1 MGITNFQLA
10 ALVPYDNTS
19 SGLTATQVQAAIDEL
34 AAGGGGGGW
43 SLTRNTIGGF
53 VYGMRVS
60 TADSLAFTS
69 KDNEFLFLTVDQQVF
84 NGSATIDSVIASKFT
99 GTVFPKGYAT
109 LATSQMTGTPDT
121 ATSVNLSILDTNL
134 YGADNVMSQLN
145 FLYLDWT
152 SITNDFPYAGLYPS
166 ISYDYFTTSVPS
178 DPTRQ
183 IYQMYGNKI
192 ELQPK
197 SNIYYATALDIKAE
211 PVTDVSTPGQFYNVT
226 GMNLNLNCAQ
236 VGSTPSGA
244 VSSAA
249 RGINI
254 QQVYAN
260 GQTGGAEAYGIYI
273 GDTSCVADTGG
284 LGPTTQYAIFN
295 GDSGACV
302 YSESKFLSP
311 IGFDVSGSGSNP
323 LTVQNGLTISG
334 ATIQFVINSVPVF
347 QGQYTGQML
356 FGTTSGPDYDF
367 QNYFY
372 TNIYS
377 GFFEF
382 KDDLQSSNQLAAT
395 INAVM
400 TLDNHTGSGG
410 GSNYSYDNY
419 AVVGTCNITQAN
431 TLNQTPGFG
440 NSFGGGYFIFLDTL
454 NPTCIFPGVFVTKS
468 EIRTL
473 GTVTDGSCFKAF
485 ATTITLGA
493 DEGTIQLIRGLD
505 VDIST
510 KLSGQ
515 SNTEA
520 VDHVA
525 TGVYIGNVSATLSTT
540 NNIAKGI
547 HIPSGA
553 IVATGS
559 GTNLARGIS
568 VEDNVENYFEGVS
581 TFKRGVKVKD
591 TGAGSTTLDHYQE
604 VAESDLGTLTWTA
617 GAAPSGSI
625 NKKYKATRVG
635 NRVDLWCRIEASTP
649 GTTVTAVSFPLPSD
663 TGISTPVAFTG
674 MGNSEFNIPGSGSIT
689 VGGTLPTAG
698 PGNSYLGKDS
708 GGVWTVYINGPS
720 SSADTAMAH
729 ICYFV

>member
-19 SGLTATQVQAAIDEL
+19 SGLTATQVQAALDEL
-34 AAGGGGGGW
+34 SAGGGGGGW

-53 VYGMRVS
+53 IYGMRVS
-60 TADSLAFTS
+60 TGDSLAFTS
-69 KDNEFLFLTVDQQVF
+69 KDNEFLFLTIDQQVF
-84 NGSATIDSVIASKFT
+84 NGSATLNSVLASKFT
-99 GTVFPKGYAT
+99 GTVFPRSYAT
-109 LATSQMTGTPDT
+109 LATSNVTGSPDT
-121 ATSVNLSILDTNL
+121 FTSTNLAVLDTDL
-134 YGADNVMSQLN
+134 YGGDNVSANLN

-152 SITNDFPYAGLYPS
+152 SITNDFPYGGVYPS
-166 ISYDYFTTSVPS
+166 ITYDYFTTSVPS

-197 SNIYYATALDIKAE
+197 SNVYYATLLHLKGE
-211 PVTDVSTPGQFYNVT
+211 PVTDASTPGQIYNLT
-226 GMNLNLNCAQ
+226 GMEIALAAAQ
-236 VGSTPSGA
+236 IGSTPGGV
-244 VSSAA
+244 VSSSV

-254 QQVYAN
+254 GMCYAN

-273 GDTSCVADTGG
+273 GDGACYADTGG

-295 GDSGACV
+295 GDSGAGIR
-302 YSESKFLSP
+302 SESKFMSP
-311 IGFDVSGSGSNP
+311 IGFEVGGSGSTP
-323 LTVQNGLTISG
+323 GIVDSGLTISG
-334 ATIQFVINSVPVF
+334 ATLQFVISTVPVF
-347 QGQYTGQML
+347 QADSSGQML
-356 FGTTSGPDYDF
+356 FGTTSGPDFDF
-367 QNYFY
+367 TNYFY
-372 TNIYS
+372 TNLYS

-382 KDDLQSSNQLAAT
+382 KDDLQSSHQLAST
-395 INAVM
+395 ITAVM
-400 TLDNHTGSGG
+400 TLDNHSGTGG
-410 GSNYSYDNY
+410 GPNYSFDNY
-419 AVVGTCNITQAN
+419 AVTGVCNITQAN
-431 TLNQTPGFG
+431 TIDQPPGGG
-440 NSFGGGYFIFLDTL
+440 NNFGGGYFIFLDTL
-454 NPTCIFPGVFVTKS
+454 NATSTFRDVNVTKS
-468 EIRTL
+468 EVRTL
-473 GTVTDGSCFKAF
+473 GTLLNGSCFRAF
-485 ATTITLGA
+485 STTFTLGA
-493 DEGTIQLIRGLD
+493 DEGTIQSIRGLD

-510 KLSGQ
+510 KLAGQ
-515 SNTEA
+515 SHTEA
-520 VDHVA
+520 VDHLA

-559 GTNLARGIS
+559 GTNLARALSI
-568 VEDNVENYFEGVS
+568 EDSSDNYFEGLS
-581 TFKRGVKVKD
+581 TFKSGVKVKD

-604 VAESDLGTLTWTA
+604 VAESNLGTLTWTA

-649 GTTVTAVSFPLPSD
+649 GTTVTAVNFPLPSD

-708 GGVWTVYINGPS
+708 GGTWTVYINGPS